1 MSNENEMDLISS
13 HYAVQFIN
21 DGVNELESSSS
32 NITLKLLGLLYSLSW
47 PKPPQPPP
55 AIDIGAN
62 IEEFIKD
69 ILAKRQL
76 KSMGDTNKSHCET
89 DRKDVMEPERNLNVN
104 LNFNDIMKLIQDKQ
118 SPPPSS

>member
-1 MSNENEMDLISS
+1 MSNENDTGLISS

-21 DGVNELESSSS
+21 DGVNELEGSSS
-32 NITLKLLGLLYSLSW
+32 NITLKLLSLLYSLSW

-69 ILAKRQL
+69 IIAKRQL
-76 KSMGDTNKSHCET
+76 KSMGDDASKSSCEVE
-89 DRKDVMEPERNLNVN
+89 RKDVPERNFNVN
-104 LNFNDIMKLIQDKQ
+104 LNFNDILKLIQERQ
-118 SPPPSS
+118 QPSS